1 MSGHKY
7 YRQSLLD
14 SVSSADMDK
23 YKIRYPFLFLFFICS
38 CPNVLHSWTD
48 ITDTDGDADMAMMVT
63 IVKRPGGD
71 WCQDSQ

>member
-23 YKIRYPFLFLFFICS
+23 YNIRYPFYFLICS

-63 IVKRPGGD
+63 IVKRPGGGG
-71 WCQDSQ
+71 CQDSQ